1 MTARLP
7 NPRYRLPRQ
16 PAEVAAA
23 LGINLQPSALLASV
37 SAIMQDKLGT
47 RLDHVYPATPVVASY
62 AEEFSA

>member
-7 NPRYRLPRQ
+7 NPPYRLPLQ

-23 LGINLQPSALLASV
+23 LGIDLPPALLASV

-47 RLDHVYPATPVVASY
+47 RLDHVYPATPVVASDT
-62 AEEFSA
+62 EEFSA